1 MHFAHRYKYARDRG
15 GGLWCWDGGEP
26 RKTRPLRGERIDR
39 ATIKKMNH
47 RGQQWPHDFKAEMQG
62 IDLPDRLRL
71 MREAIER
78 EVDHAQLEADRRRGA
93 EEREAIKNSL
103 QVLEDG

>member
-1 MHFAHRYKYARDRG
+1 
-15 GGLWCWDGGEP
+15 
-26 RKTRPLRGERIDR
+26 
-39 ATIKKMNH
+39 
-47 RGQQWPHDFKAEMQG
+47 MQG